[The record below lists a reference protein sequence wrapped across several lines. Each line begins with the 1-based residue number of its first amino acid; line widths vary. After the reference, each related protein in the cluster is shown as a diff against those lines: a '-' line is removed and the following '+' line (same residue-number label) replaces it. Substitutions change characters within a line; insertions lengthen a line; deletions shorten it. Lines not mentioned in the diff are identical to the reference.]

1 MLRTINPRE
10 GEKVEIIII
19 IYKNTFIV
27 VWDYFG
33 GGIQAKDRNKKTIP
47 TNHRKRAW

>member
-1 MLRTINPRE
+1 MLRIINFRE

-19 IYKNTFIV
+19 IYKNIFIV

-33 GGIQAKDRNKKTIP
+33 GGI
-47 TNHRKRAW
+47 